1 MEQTLDESGELI
13 ECGEKKGKKSVEE
26 MESVSTT
33 DVPGQGKM
41 KGKPSNECRG
51 TKAVCGCA
59 IVIQR
64 NWKANRMWRK
74 ECRIKH

>member
-1 MEQTLDESGELI
+1 MELFVEETGDLI

-41 KGKPSNECRG
+41 KGKPSNKCRG
-51 TKAVCGCA
+51 HKNSLWKCNCYSTKLGS
-59 IVIQR
+59 
-64 NWKANRMWRK
+64 
-74 ECRIKH
+74 